1 LIIIKSKKD
10 IEFIKKSCKLLSSL
24 FKILQKNVVEGV
36 TPLELDKIAESF
48 IKENNIKSAFKGY
61 KVYGLPPYPAN
72 LCISVNEVVVHGIP
86 DNRVIKSGDIVSID
100 AGLIVDGYYSDMA
113 KTFIV
118 GEVTEKVKKLVEV
131 TKESLYIGIEQATE
145 GNRIGDIS
153 AAIQNHVE
161 KHGFSV
167 VKALTGHGVGKY
179 LHEDPQ
185 IPNYGIP
192 GSGPKLKNGMTLAIE
207 PMVNIGTDEVITGSD
222 GWTVLSAD
230 YSYSA
235 HFEHTI
241 LINGNK
247 PEILTEE

>member
-1 LIIIKSKKD
+1 MIIIKSKKD

-192 GSGPKLKNGMTLAIE
+192 GTGTKLKNGMTLAIE

>member
-192 GSGPKLKNGMTLAIE
+192 GTGTKLKNGMTLAIE

>member
-1 LIIIKSKKD
+1 MIIIKSKKD
-10 IEFIKKSCKLLSSL
+10 IDFIKKSCKLLSSL
-24 FKILQKNVVEGV
+24 FNILQKNVVEGV

-118 GEVTEKVKKLVEV
+118 GDVPEKVKKLVEV
-131 TKESLYIGIEQATE
+131 TKESLYLGIEQAIE

-153 AAIQNHVE
+153 AAIQNNVE
-161 KHGFSV
+161 KNGFSV

-185 IPNYGIP
+185 IPNYGTP
-192 GSGPKLKNGMTLAIE
+192 GTGPKLKNGMTLAIE
-207 PMVNIGTDEVITGSD
+207 PMVNIGTDEVITGND

>member
-10 IEFIKKSCKLLSSL
+10 IENIKKSCKLLSSL
-24 FKILQKNVVEGV
+24 FKILEKNVVEGI
-36 TPLELDKIAESF
+36 TPLELDNIAENF
-48 IKENNIKSAFKGY
+48 IKENKAISAFKGY

-86 DNRVIKSGDIVSID
+86 NNKQIKSGDIVSID

-118 GEVTEKVKKLVEV
+118 GDVPPMVERLVEV
-131 TKESLYIGIEQATE
+131 TKKSLYLGIEQAIE
-145 GNRIGDIS
+145 GNRVGDIS
-153 AAIQNHVE
+153 HAIQEYVE
-161 KHGFSV
+161 ANGFHV

-185 IPNYGIP
+185 IPNYGQP
-192 GSGPKLKNGMTLAIE
+192 GKGPKLKNGMTLAIE
-207 PMVNIGTDEVITGSD
+207 PMVNIGTDEVISGRD
-222 GWTVLSAD
+222 GWTIMSAD

>member
-1 LIIIKSKKD
+1 MIIIKSKKD

-86 DNRVIKSGDIVSID
+86 DNRVIKCGDIVSID

-192 GSGPKLKNGMTLAIE
+192 GTGTKLKNGMTLAIE

>member
-1 LIIIKSKKD
+1 MIIIKSKKD

>member
-86 DNRVIKSGDIVSID
+86 DNRVIKCGDIVSID

-192 GSGPKLKNGMTLAIE
+192 GTGTKLKNGMTLAIE